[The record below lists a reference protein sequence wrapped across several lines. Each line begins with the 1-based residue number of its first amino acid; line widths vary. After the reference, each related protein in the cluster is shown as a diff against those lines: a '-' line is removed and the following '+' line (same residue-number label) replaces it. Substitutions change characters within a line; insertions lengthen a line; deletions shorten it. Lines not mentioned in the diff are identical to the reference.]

1 MIVVDASVWVDLL
14 RDVLPPG
21 YADRIRI
28 AGCVSPPHVDFEV
41 GSALIRL
48 ARRGELDIDQARSL
62 IAVFSTH
69 PVKRVREP
77 VDSVTAVG
85 LIDNA
90 TYADAWYIALAQRL
104 GYPLMT
110 LDDGMRKAAQIRG
123 IEVVEAAGQG
133 SEWSRP

>member
-14 RDVLPPG
+14 RGVLPPG

-48 ARRGELDIDQARSL
+48 ARRGELEFDQARAL
-62 IAVFSTH
+62 IEAFSTH
-69 PVKRVREP
+69 PVERIREP
-77 VDSVTAVG
+77 VDSVAAVG
-85 LIDNA
+85 MVDNA

-104 GYPLMT
+104 AYPLMT
-110 LDDGMRKAAQIRG
+110 LDDGMQKAARIHG
-123 IEVVEAAGQG
+123 VELVGASG
-133 SEWSRP
+133 

>member
-14 RDVLPPG
+14 RGALPPG
-21 YADRIRI
+21 YADRIRT

-48 ARRGELDIDQARSL
+48 ARRGELEFDQARAL
-62 IAVFSTH
+62 IAAFSNH
-69 PVKRVREP
+69 PVERIREP
-77 VDSVTAVG
+77 VDSVAAMG

-104 GYPLMT
+104 AYPLMT
-110 LDDGMRKAAQIRG
+110 MDDGMQKTARIHG
-123 IEVVEAAGQG
+123 VEVVGAAG
-133 SEWSRP
+133 